1 MKTGVRTVYHCEHCN
16 KISLN
21 KGAMTLHEDKC
32 KRNPVNRSY
41 CIGCKH
47 LTVEDIEYND
57 KPDKCDYDEFSPSVR
72 PRRRFICD
80 IDNKVMYHPKVRTF
94 RKEKRELIFS
104 ISQKPMPNEVEEC
117 DNFEDKIPD
126 FTF

>member
-1 MKTGVRTVYHCEHCN
+1 MKTDVRTVYHCEHCN

-104 ISQKPMPNEVEEC
+104 KSQKPMPNEVEEC

>member
-1 MKTGVRTVYHCEHCN
+1 MKTDVRTVYHCEHCN

-57 KPDKCDYDEFSPSVR
+57 KPDECDYDEFAPSVR

-94 RKEKRELIFS
+94 SKKKRELIFS
-104 ISQKPMPNEVEEC
+104 ISPKPMPNEVEEC

>member
-1 MKTGVRTVYHCEHCN
+1 MNTDVRTVYHCEHCN

>member
-1 MKTGVRTVYHCEHCN
+1 MKTDVRTVYHCEHCN

-104 ISQKPMPNEVEEC
+104 ISQKPMSNEVEEC

>member
-1 MKTGVRTVYHCEHCN
+1 MKTDVRTVYHCEHCN

-32 KRNPVNRSY
+32 KRNPVNRSN

-57 KPDKCDYDEFSPSVR
+57 KPDECDYDEFAPSVR

-94 RKEKRELIFS
+94 SKKKRELIFS

>member
-1 MKTGVRTVYHCEHCN
+1 MKTDVRTVYHCEHCN

-41 CIGCKH
+41 CIGCRH

-57 KPDKCDYDEFSPSVR
+57 KPDECDYDEFTPSVR

-94 RKEKRELIFS
+94 SKKKRELIFS

-117 DNFEDKIPD
+117 DNFEDKKPD

>member
-1 MKTGVRTVYHCEHCN
+1 MKTDVRTVYHCEHCN

-57 KPDKCDYDEFSPSVR
+57 KPDECDYDEFAPSVR

-94 RKEKRELIFS
+94 SKKKRELIFS
-104 ISQKPMPNEVEEC
+104 ISQKPMPNEVEEF

>member
-1 MKTGVRTVYHCEHCN
+1 MKTDVRTVYHCEHCN

-57 KPDKCDYDEFSPSVR
+57 KPDECDYDEFTPSVR

-94 RKEKRELIFS
+94 SKEKRELIFS

-117 DNFEDKIPD
+117 DNFEDRIPD
-126 FTF
+126 LLI

>member
-1 MKTGVRTVYHCEHCN
+1 MKTDVRTVYHCEHCN

-57 KPDKCDYDEFSPSVR
+57 KPDECDYDEFAPSVR

-117 DNFEDKIPD
+117 DNFEDKITD

>member
-1 MKTGVRTVYHCEHCN
+1 MKTDVRTVYHCEHCN

-21 KGAMTLHEDKC
+21 KRAMTLHEDKC

>member
-1 MKTGVRTVYHCEHCN
+1 MKTDVRTVYHCEHCN

-41 CIGCKH
+41 CIGCKP

-57 KPDKCDYDEFSPSVR
+57 KPDECDYDEFTPSVR

-94 RKEKRELIFS
+94 SKKKRELIFS

>member
-1 MKTGVRTVYHCEHCN
+1 MKTDVRTVYHCEHCN

-57 KPDKCDYDEFSPSVR
+57 KPDECDYDEFTPSVR

-94 RKEKRELIFS
+94 SKIKKELIFI

>member
-1 MKTGVRTVYHCEHCN
+1 MKTDVRTVYHCEHCN

-117 DNFEDKIPD
+117 DYFEDKIPD

>member
-1 MKTGVRTVYHCEHCN
+1 MKTDVRTVYHCEHCN

-57 KPDKCDYDEFSPSVR
+57 KPDECDYDEFAPSVR
-72 PRRRFICD
+72 PRRRFTCD

-94 RKEKRELIFS
+94 SKKKRELIFS

>member
-1 MKTGVRTVYHCEHCN
+1 MKTYVRTVYHCEHCN

>member
-1 MKTGVRTVYHCEHCN
+1 MKTDVRTVYHCEHCN

-47 LTVEDIEYND
+47 LSVEDIEYND

>member
-1 MKTGVRTVYHCEHCN
+1 
-16 KISLN
+16 
-21 KGAMTLHEDKC
+21 MTLHEDKC
-32 KRNPVNRSY
+32 KRNSVNRSY

-57 KPDKCDYDEFSPSVR
+57 KPDECDYDEFAPSVR
-72 PRRRFICD
+72 PRRRFRCD

-104 ISQKPMPNEVEEC
+104 ISRKPMPNEVEEC

>member
-1 MKTGVRTVYHCEHCN
+1 MKTDVRTVYHCEHCN

-32 KRNPVNRSY
+32 KRNPVNRPY

>member
-1 MKTGVRTVYHCEHCN
+1 
-16 KISLN
+16 
-21 KGAMTLHEDKC
+21 MTLHEDKC

>member
-1 MKTGVRTVYHCEHCN
+1 MKTDVRTVYHCEHCN

-94 RKEKRELIFS
+94 SKEKRELIFS

-126 FTF
+126 STF

>member
-1 MKTGVRTVYHCEHCN
+1 MKTDVRTVYHCEHCN

-21 KGAMTLHEDKC
+21 KGDMTLHEDKC

-57 KPDKCDYDEFSPSVR
+57 KPDECDYDEFAPSVR

-94 RKEKRELIFS
+94 SKEKRELIFS

>member
-1 MKTGVRTVYHCEHCN
+1 MKTDVRTVYHCEHCN

-47 LTVEDIEYND
+47 PTVEDIEYND
-57 KPDKCDYDEFSPSVR
+57 KPDECDYDEFAPSVR

-94 RKEKRELIFS
+94 SKKKRELIFS

>member
-1 MKTGVRTVYHCEHCN
+1 MKTDVRTVHHCEHCN

-57 KPDKCDYDEFSPSVR
+57 KPDECDYDEFAPSVR

-94 RKEKRELIFS
+94 SKKKRELIFS

>member
-1 MKTGVRTVYHCEHCN
+1 MYHCEHCN

-57 KPDKCDYDEFSPSVR
+57 KPDECDYDEFTPSVR

-94 RKEKRELIFS
+94 SKEKRELIFS

-117 DNFEDKIPD
+117 DNFEDRIPD
-126 FTF
+126 LPI

>member
-1 MKTGVRTVYHCEHCN
+1 MKTDVRTVYHCEHCN

-21 KGAMTLHEDKC
+21 KGAMTLHDDKC

>member
-1 MKTGVRTVYHCEHCN
+1 MKTDVRTVYHCEHCN

-57 KPDKCDYDEFSPSVR
+57 KPDECDYDEFAPSVR

-94 RKEKRELIFS
+94 SKKKRELIFS
-104 ISQKPMPNEVEEC
+104 ISQKPMPDEVEEC

>member
-1 MKTGVRTVYHCEHCN
+1 MKTDVRTVYHCEHCN

-57 KPDKCDYDEFSPSVR
+57 KPDKCDYDELSPSVR

>member
-1 MKTGVRTVYHCEHCN
+1 MKTDVRTVYHCEHCN

-32 KRNPVNRSY
+32 NRNPVNRSY

-57 KPDKCDYDEFSPSVR
+57 KPDECDYDEFAPSVR

-80 IDNKVMYHPKVRTF
+80 IDNKGMYHPKVRTF
-94 RKEKRELIFS
+94 SKKKRELIFS

>member
-1 MKTGVRTVYHCEHCN
+1 MKTDVRTVYHCEHCN

-57 KPDKCDYDEFSPSVR
+57 KPDECDYDEFAPSVR

-94 RKEKRELIFS
+94 SKKKRELIFS

-117 DNFEDKIPD
+117 DNFEDKKPD

>member
-1 MKTGVRTVYHCEHCN
+1 MKTDVRTVYHCEHCN

-80 IDNKVMYHPKVRTF
+80 IDNKVMFHPKVRTF

>member
-1 MKTGVRTVYHCEHCN
+1 MKTDVRTVYHCAHCN

-57 KPDKCDYDEFSPSVR
+57 KPDECDYDEFAPSVR

-94 RKEKRELIFS
+94 SKKKRELIFS

>member
-1 MKTGVRTVYHCEHCN
+1 MKTDVRTVYHCEHCN

-21 KGAMTLHEDKC
+21 KGSMTLHEDKC

>member
-1 MKTGVRTVYHCEHCN
+1 MKTDVRTVYHCEHCN

-57 KPDKCDYDEFSPSVR
+57 KPDECDYDEFAPSVR
-72 PRRRFICD
+72 LRRRFICD

-94 RKEKRELIFS
+94 SKKKRELIFS

-117 DNFEDKIPD
+117 DNFEDKIQD

>member
-1 MKTGVRTVYHCEHCN
+1 
-16 KISLN
+16 
-21 KGAMTLHEDKC
+21 MTLHEDKC
-32 KRNPVNRSY
+32 KRNPVNRAY

-47 LTVEDIEYND
+47 LIVEDIEYND
-57 KPDKCDYDEFSPSVR
+57 KISECDSDEFTPSVR

-94 RKEKRELIFS
+94 SKEKREMILS

-117 DNFEDKIPD
+117 DNFEDRKPD
-126 FTF
+126 LPFLL

>member
-1 MKTGVRTVYHCEHCN
+1 MKTDVRTVYHCEHCN

-104 ISQKPMPNEVEEC
+104 ISQKPMPNKVEEC

>member
-1 MKTGVRTVYHCEHCN
+1 MKTDVRTVYHCEHCN

-32 KRNPVNRSY
+32 KRTPVNRSY

-57 KPDKCDYDEFSPSVR
+57 KPDECDYDEFAPSVR

-94 RKEKRELIFS
+94 SKKKRELIFS